1 LSRSA
6 FAARFIELLRDPA
19 MHHVTRWRIHTALT
33 WLKEDDAPAAEQSR
47 RLGYESEAAFSR
59 NAMPVSRPARPGR
72 IGTRRLTSPC

>member
-1 LSRSA
+1 
-6 FAARFIELLRDPA
+6 

-59 NAMPVSRPARPGR
+59 AFQRYAGISPGAARQNRDETPNEPM
-72 IGTRRLTSPC
+72 LKSL